1 MARSQPSRRAVL
13 QILAGSAT
21 GLAATARAETVPW
34 SAGSERPRLK
44 APPEAGDCHH
54 HIYDHR
60 FPPDPRATL
69 HPADA
74 TVADY
79 RLLQTRLG
87 LTRNVVVQPST
98 YGTDNR
104 CMLAALAAFGPTARG
119 IAVVHPD
126 IPESDLRRM
135 AAQGVRGIRF
145 NLVQTGATT
154 IEMVEPLSHR
164 IADLGWHVQLHMLGA
179 QIAAQEALLRRLPT
193 PIVFDH
199 LARIPAVEGINH
211 PAFRVVR
218 SLLDGGRAWVKL
230 SGPYQDSRTGP
241 PSYADVSAV
250 ARAYVRAAP
259 ERCVWGSDW
268 PHPTEKIKPDD
279 AVLLDLLSDWAPQPS
294 TQTLI
299 LVKNPE
305 ILYGFSK
312 TN

>member
-44 APPEAGDCHH
+44 APPEAADCHH

-199 LARIPAVEGINH
+199 LARIPAAEGINH

-218 SLLDGGRAWVKL
+218 SLLDGGRVWVKL

-241 PSYADVSAV
+241 PTYADVSAV
-250 ARAYVRAAP
+250 AGAYVRAAP

-279 AVLLDLLSDWAPQPS
+279 AVLLDLLTDWAPQSS
-294 TQTLI
+294 TQALI
-299 LVKNPE
+299 LVKNPQ

-312 TN
+312 TS